1 MISQP
6 KSMIKARQ
14 LSAGYKTRKAYFN
27 VLKEVSFDVRSGE
40 LICLM
45 GPNGAG
51 KSTLLRCI
59 SGLQEFRSGNIFI
72 EGQPINKLSA
82 AEKSGKLA
90 VVLTEQIAASHMAV
104 RELIAMGRY
113 PHLSWMLKFRDQ
125 DNEAIN
131 RTASGCGIANLLD
144 QDIQSLSDGQRQKVM
159 IARALAQES
168 NLLILDEPTSH
179 LDLNNRVEIISLLKR
194 ISREDGKAVIMATHE
209 LDLALQMADRLLL
222 LNSRGELFQGIPEDL
237 VLNGKIDD
245 VFAFKG
251 YDLKTGKVEH
261 LNSGLSINLKG
272 QGHVYLWTR
281 NALERE
287 GYLISNSADETI
299 YIEESEDKTQWLI
312 NSEPFPDIQ
321 SLLFYLNK
329 KSR

>member
-1 MISQP
+1 MF
-6 KSMIKARQ
+6 KVRQ
-14 LSAGYKTRKAYFN
+14 LSAGYKAKKKYFD
-27 VLKEVSFDVRSGE
+27 VLKEVSFDVQSGE

-59 SGLQEFRSGNIFI
+59 SGLQDFRSGKILI
-72 EGQPINKLSA
+72 EEQPIKSLSA
-82 AEKSGKLA
+82 GEMSGKLA
-90 VVLTEQIAASHMAV
+90 VVLTEQVAASHITV

-113 PHLSWMLKFRDQ
+113 PHLSWLLKFKEQ
-125 DNEAIN
+125 DKEVITK
-131 RTASGCGIANLLD
+131 TASDCGIANLLD
-144 QDIQSLSDGQRQKVM
+144 HDVQSLSDGQRQKVF

-168 NLLILDEPTSH
+168 SILVLDEPTSH

-194 ISREDGKAVIMATHE
+194 ISRKDGKAVIMATHE

-261 LNSGLSINLKG
+261 TQSGRSINLKG
-272 QGHVYLWTR
+272 EGHIYLWTR

-299 YIEESEDKTQWLI
+299 IIDESGGRILWLAG
-312 NSEPFPDIQ
+312 SENFYDIQ